1 MGFSAFVLS
10 GVIKFEKKYINDVT
24 DNRLL
29 KRKKRSESRD
39 MLLEDEQ
46 KYKQTSTVSIRH
58 GIGDCLSIDGLNR
71 RSTVTEVISRLTN
84 KLQLDRHAEW
94 TIIEKWRGTEKVL
107 PARTRILRVWHA
119 WCSEQVNV
127 EFWLSKSKF
136 NQSRQRNYESSS
148 GRRKKKKESDWCDT
162 DSMTS
167 DSSSDSSF
175 VDSLATSEFDSDQES
190 LKGDNAERQ
199 QLIRL
204 LESQSVA
211 IQRNEKHASQ
221 LQTEL
226 DELDCLTLVESIELA
241 ERRVQGIE
249 QKNAVVE
256 MELAG
261 FEDLIDQADQIAHYD
276 DQAKRGCLHELISR
290 QLILN
295 KRLTDEMAQ
304 LAGEYNEVETQ
315 IASQTALLVE
325 EVEGQ
330 DSLHVKTS
338 RAKQLLL
345 ENVDAD
351 NESSDTEQQERLN
364 SYDSWQSDSLCDQAS
379 SSSSDGGGDSG
390 LPGDCSDDSGTD
402 RTNRKDASDAG
413 SINTSDSALSSM
425 QDSDYTRYKTIKK
438 KRLPD
443 WWSGQADLDEI
454 DPSNNHLAELRTN
467 NLDLSCDDDAPFG
480 NSEYIKKIRAKN
492 AKMANLIDQHQVSNS
507 ASQGKVYRSA
517 STRRRATP
525 LDAQWQSS
533 TTTLSLQQHAMTRL
547 KRSQSLK
554 TVETLV

>member
-1 MGFSAFVLS
+1 
-10 GVIKFEKKYINDVT
+10 
-24 DNRLL
+24 
-29 KRKKRSESRD
+29 
-39 MLLEDEQ
+39 LLEDEQ
-46 KYKQTSTVSIRH
+46 KYKQTSSVSIRH
-58 GIGDCLSIDGLNR
+58 GIGDCLIIDGLNR
-71 RSTVTEVISRLTN
+71 RSTVTEVISRLIN

-136 NQSRQRNYESSS
+136 AQSRRYESSTA

-167 DSSSDSSF
+167 DSSDSSF
-175 VDSLATSEFDSDQES
+175 VDSVATSEDSDFES

-211 IQRNEKHASQ
+211 IQRNEQHASQ

-226 DELDCLTLVESIELA
+226 DELDYLTLVESIELA
-241 ERRVQGIE
+241 ERQVQVIE
-249 QKNAVVE
+249 QKNASVE

-261 FEDLIDQADQIAHYD
+261 FEHLIAEADRIAHYD

-295 KRLTDEMAQ
+295 KRLTNEMAQ
-304 LAGEYNEVETQ
+304 LDRAYNEIETQ
-315 IASQTALLVE
+315 IASQTAMLE
-325 EVEGQ
+325 DAEGQ
-330 DSLHVKTS
+330 EVAHVKTS
-338 RAKQLLL
+338 RQKQLLPPPTIDT
-345 ENVDAD
+345 NVDAD
-351 NESSDTEQQERLN
+351 NESSDTEQRSSERLN

-379 SSSSDGGGDSG
+379 SSDGGGDSG
-390 LPGDCSDDSGTD
+390 LPGDTSLSDDSGTD

-425 QDSDYTRYKTIKK
+425 HNSDSDYTRYKTIKK

-443 WWSGQADLDEI
+443 WWNHADQDELANNQNYL
-454 DPSNNHLAELRTN
+454 STNHLAELMSEANTN

-492 AKMANLIDQHQVSNS
+492 AKMANLDQHQLSSTAN
-507 ASQGKVYRSA
+507 GKVYRSA
-517 STRRRATP
+517 STRRQRAMQ
-525 LDAQWQSS
+525 LGAQCQS
-533 TTTLSLQQHAMTRL
+533 TTTMHLQHAMTRL

>member
-1 MGFSAFVLS
+1 MLIQFC
-10 GVIKFEKKYINDVT
+10 VT
-24 DNRLL
+24 
-29 KRKKRSESRD
+29 S
-39 MLLEDEQ
+39 
-46 KYKQTSTVSIRH
+46 SIY
-58 GIGDCLSIDGLNR
+58 
-71 RSTVTEVISRLTN
+71 EV
-84 KLQLDRHAEW
+84 
-94 TIIEKWRGTEKVL
+94 
-107 PARTRILRVWHA
+107 
-119 WCSEQVNV
+119 VNV
-127 EFWLSKSKF
+127 FCF
-136 NQSRQRNYESSS
+136 
-148 GRRKKKKESDWCDT
+148 
-162 DSMTS
+162 
-167 DSSSDSSF
+167 
-175 VDSLATSEFDSDQES
+175 
-190 LKGDNAERQ
+190 
-199 QLIRL
+199 
-204 LESQSVA
+204 
-211 IQRNEKHASQ
+211 
-221 LQTEL
+221 
-226 DELDCLTLVESIELA
+226 
-241 ERRVQGIE
+241 
-249 QKNAVVE
+249 
-256 MELAG
+256 
-261 FEDLIDQADQIAHYD
+261 
-276 DQAKRGCLHELISR
+276 
-290 QLILN
+290 
-295 KRLTDEMAQ
+295 RLTDEMAQ

-315 IASQTALLVE
+315 IASQTARLVGE
-325 EVEGQ
+325 EAEGQ
-330 DSLHVKTS
+330 DGLHVKTS

-443 WWSGQADLDEI
+443 WWSGQADLDEL
-454 DPSNNHLAELRTN
+454 DQSNNHLSNHLAELRTN

-492 AKMANLIDQHQVSNS
+492 AKMANLIDQHQVSNT